1 MSGKQRLVKRTIV
14 SDTIVVVEETKSK
27 KVVSYELNN
36 EIKPAKKTRT
46 KKKPNV

>member
-1 MSGKQRLVKRTIV
+1 MSGKQKLVKKV
-14 SDTIVVVEETKSK
+14 VGDTVVTVEETKTE
-27 KVVSYELNN
+27 KVVSYELND